1 MRLNIVITAC
11 QGYFFYSTG
20 YNNDCFSG
28 KPLEISIEAISPNGK
43 TGEIPFRFPIFAP
56 FFLVKY

>member
-1 MRLNIVITAC
+1 MSRL
-11 QGYFFYSTG
+11 FFYSTG

-43 TGEIPFRFPIFAP
+43 TGEIPFRFPILAP